1 MISSFTTLFE
11 RWTAGERT
19 PSLYA
24 YSAFAAPASALY
36 RLGLSVRPHLSRQYP
51 ALSNSRLAVV
61 SSPLVGGVGKTP
73 LTALLA
79 RGTSESGNRPA
90 IVTMGY
96 GRKSAGVAEL
106 QSAVSGIPANEVG
119 DEAAELFLTTGCPV
133 SVGDEPAEV
142 INRLD
147 NEGAHDWIIF
157 DDGVSR
163 TWQGEKRVVVFGDT
177 DLVKP
182 VRYLPIGRW
191 RTKPSFVRTA
201 SYVAI
206 TSTNDV
212 ETSDFHRERLNAW
225 GYRGPIGW
233 FKYQMIGIE
242 PYSPGSVGAP
252 PVGRPFAFCGIA
264 RPDRFLQS
272 VRALGYDDSASCAVA
287 DHHHYTEGDLAGFEI
302 SRKKLGCDWFL
313 TTLKDAVKI
322 DPAWIGSTP
331 LYFLRIAL
339 HQVAGPDILTEL
351 TKDD

>member
-24 YSAFAAPASALY
+24 YGAFAAPASALY
-36 RLGLSVRPHLSRQYP
+36 RLGLKVRPHLSRIYP
-51 ALSNSRLAVV
+51 ALRNSRLAVV

-73 LTALLA
+73 LTAFLA
-79 RGTSESGNRPA
+79 RGILESGKHPA

-96 GRKSAGVAEL
+96 GRKSTGVAEL
-106 QSAVSGIPANEVG
+106 RTAVSGIPAHDVG
-119 DEAAELFLTTGCPV
+119 DEAAELFLTAGCPV

-142 INRLD
+142 ISKLD
-147 NEGAHDWIIF
+147 EAGAHDWIIF
-157 DDGVSR
+157 DNGVSR
-163 TWQGEKRVVVFGDT
+163 AWQGERRIAVLSDT
-177 DLVKP
+177 DLVEP
-182 VRYLPIGRW
+182 VRYLPFGRW
-191 RTKPSFVRTA
+191 RTKPSFVRAA

-206 TSTNDV
+206 TSTKDV
-212 ETSDFHRERLNAW
+212 DTTESHLERLSSW
-225 GYRGPIGW
+225 GYQGPIGW

-242 PYSPGSVGAP
+242 PYTPGSEGAT

-272 VRALGYDDSASCAVA
+272 VRALGFDNSAFCAVA
-287 DHHHYTEGDLAGFEI
+287 DHHHYTKGDLAGLEI

-339 HQVAGPDILTEL
+339 HQVAGSHILTEL